1 MFVLKPHQIIFFLIL
16 GFLGMITMFAFL
28 LGKEELGWKLFVF
41 LAFGAMAIFLYN
53 LYLET
58 Y

>member
-1 MFVLKPHQIIFFLIL
+1 ML
-16 GFLGMITMFAFL
+16 AFL
-28 LGKEELGWKLFVF
+28 TGKEELGWKLFIF